1 MVYAVGSPVLIR
13 SGDLYF
19 DSKTNEYSC
28 RLNLKCIG
36 DVVIDSVLV
45 NFLCFNKEGSSCGP
59 VLEFR
64 YPELNLIRDETGGK
78 KTEFKLPYYDVASFE
93 ARLADAVLS
102 DGTVLDFSDAEPVYL
117 DPVPTLEEYYE
128 DTNVADQFRV
138 RYGDDCK
145 KIRMDQSDLWFCVC
159 GAVNRQEENACHSC
173 RRPAFALKDIKAD
186 SLRAE
191 ANTRLRNEAEREDE
205 YAKETRARKRKKR
218 LKLALL
224 MLPVVALAILI
235 LAAAPRALA
244 REKAY
249 RSAVSLLNAGNL
261 DAAEEAFSQL
271 ETYRDTD
278 EILAQRIPYL
288 RAKTVMRAARE
299 ADITKLKLAGLTK
312 SDLNDSNTTSMLLYE
327 AAARSFESL
336 GDYSDCAELAKSCR
350 EEIRLEQLRLTQ
362 AEYDA
367 ACELLATGN
376 YSRAASAFN
385 ALGDFSDSAA
395 MITECTYQK
404 ALSLFRFIENY
415 EITKIKASVTM
426 VPGETTVFSLPGD
439 EALRL
444 GNKTVDDLQAAC
456 GGDLVDVRLED
467 KAPDNLLPLKDVLT
481 ALFMSL
487 GDYKDSAEFLARI
500 EEETDY
506 TREFYMLCQ
515 AGDLYGARDWLKA
528 YTGEFPDRAKYEH
541 YFDLYLKYC
550 NSWKLHLGDS
560 TLLPLTIG
568 QSFSCENFSSRVI
581 LREDG
586 AVLRLSFGD
595 SGSLTVDLVSS
606 LDETIFVTKDENN
619 TVYMGAITN
628 TGHFGYMHYNMDAIL
643 LSSCEYV
650 PSN

>member
-19 DSKTNEYSC
+19 DSKTNDYSC

-64 YPELNLIRDETGGK
+64 YPELNLTRDESGGK
-78 KTEFKLPYYDVASFE
+78 KTVFTLPYYDVASFE
-93 ARLADAVLS
+93 ARLADVVLS
-102 DGTVLDFSDAEPVYL
+102 DGTVLDFSDAEPVDL

-128 DTNVADQFRV
+128 DTDVAEQFRV

-145 KIRMDQSDLWFCVC
+145 TIRMDQADLWFCVC
-159 GAVNRQEENACHSC
+159 GAVNRKEENACHLC

-191 ANTRLRNEAEREDE
+191 ANTRLRNEAERETE
-205 YAKETRARKRKKR
+205 WEKENRARKRKKR
-218 LKLALL
+218 LRLALL
-224 MLPVVALAILI
+224 MLPVVALAVLI
-235 LAAAPRALA
+235 LAAAPRALS
-244 REKAY
+244 RERSY
-249 RSAVSLLNAGNL
+249 REAVSLLNAGNL

-278 EILAQRIPYL
+278 EILALRIPYL
-288 RAKTVMRAARE
+288 RAKTVMQAARE
-299 ADITKLKLAGLTK
+299 ADITKLKLAGLTRA
-312 SDLNDSNTTSMLLYE
+312 DLNDSNTTSMLLYE
-327 AAARSFESL
+327 AAARSFDSL
-336 GDYSDCAELAKSCR
+336 GDYADCAALSKACR
-350 EEIRLEQLRLTQ
+350 EEIHLEELRLLQ
-362 AEYDA
+362 ADYDA
-367 ACELLATGN
+367 ACELLADSQ
-376 YSRAASAFN
+376 YSAAAAAFD
-385 ALGDFSDSAA
+385 ALDGFSDSVS
-395 MITECTYQK
+395 MIIECKYQK
-404 ALSLFRFIENY
+404 ALSLFRFIQNY
-415 EITKIKASVTM
+415 EITKIKASFTM
-426 VPGETTVFSLPGD
+426 VPGETTVFSLPKE

-444 GNKTVDDLQAAC
+444 GNKTVEDLQACC

-467 KAPDNLLPLKDVLT
+467 KAHENLLPLKDVLT
-481 ALFMSL
+481 ALFLSL
-487 GDYKDSAEFLARI
+487 GDYKDSAEYPAKI

-506 TREFYMLCQ
+506 TRDFYMLCQ
-515 AGDLYGARDWLKA
+515 AGDLYGAQEWLKA

-550 NSWKLHLGDS
+550 NSWKLKLGDS
-560 TLLPLTIG
+560 TLLPFTIG
-568 QSFSCENFSSRVI
+568 QTFSCENFSSRVI
-581 LREDG
+581 LKDDG
-586 AVLRLSFGD
+586 AVLRLSFGN

-606 LDETIFVTKDENN
+606 LDETIFVTKDNNN

-628 TGHFGYMHYNMDAIL
+628 TGQFAYMHYNMDAIL

-650 PSN
+650 PVS